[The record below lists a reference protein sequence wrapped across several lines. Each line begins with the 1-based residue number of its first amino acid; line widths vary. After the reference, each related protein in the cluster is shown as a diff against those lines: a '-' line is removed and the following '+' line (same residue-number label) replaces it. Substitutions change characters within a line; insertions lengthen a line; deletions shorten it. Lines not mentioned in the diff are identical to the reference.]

1 MYNSLT
7 GWLFQN
13 EFDNYCLRV
22 NRLYSIGLR
31 QRAVNQISC
40 CPCSMAHK
48 RAKRRGFLV
57 GNAYFCA
64 PQRRNLQLNNEEIQE
79 QNEET
84 VVSVT
89 SEETSANAENVSS
102 PTETTE
108 TAEESVAVAPKA
120 KTSKSPKSETS
131 ASSHDD
137 FDWDADEAGFQSYSA
152 NERQKLES
160 AYTESFSPVSEK
172 QVVKGRVVSMNDK
185 DVVINIGFKSDGLV
199 SRQEFRDL
207 PDLKAG
213 DEVEV
218 FVDVAEDAM
227 GQLILSRRKAMQETA
242 WDKIVE
248 AHEKDAVCTGYVR
261 SRTKGGLVVDVFGI
275 DTFLPGSQID
285 TKPVRDYDQYVG
297 KNMDFKIVKINDV
310 YKNVVVSHKALI
322 EDDIEAQKSEILG
335 KLEKGQ
341 VLEGV
346 VKNMTSF
353 GVFVDLGGIDG
364 LLHITDISWGRINH
378 PEEVLKLDDHINVVI
393 LDFDDQKKRISL
405 GLKQLTPHPWDNLTE
420 GIEEGSKVKGKVVS
434 VADYGAFIEI
444 KPGIEGLV
452 HVSEMS
458 WSSHL
463 RNPSEYLKVGDEVE
477 AVVLALDRNEH
488 KMSLG
493 IKQLTADP
501 WINIEEKYPL
511 GSKHSGVVKNLTSYG
526 LFLELE
532 EGIDGLVHVSDLSWN
547 KKIKHPSEF
556 TKKGEKLDVVV
567 LEVDKENRRL
577 SLGHKQLEEN
587 PWDTFETIFTV
598 GSVHEGTVMSV
609 GEKGANI
616 QMQYGVEA
624 FAPSRHLKKEDNK
637 TVKEDEAL
645 SFEVIEFSKDAKRI
659 IVSHTN
665 TWKAAEKARN
675 EADDKKRDGQ
685 RKTASKVVKKIN
697 QSAQATTL
705 GDMDALSEL
714 RAQFEKAEKKTA
726 EKKAASFSKTEAP
739 AAETTETTEIAE
751 VAETPAEKPAK
762 KAPKADKGDDL
773 KKIGGIGP
781 AFEKRLNAL
790 GIVTYADMIA
800 LTDEKI
806 AELEQQDS
814 MTSID
819 QWHKWMEEA
828 KELKG

>member
-1 MYNSLT
+1 
-7 GWLFQN
+7 
-13 EFDNYCLRV
+13 
-22 NRLYSIGLR
+22 
-31 QRAVNQISC
+31 
-40 CPCSMAHK
+40 MAK
-48 RAKRRGFLV
+48 KP
-57 GNAYFCA
+57 YFCA
-64 PQRRNLQLNNEEIQE
+64 PFKGGTLTLSNQDNQINID
-79 QNEET
+79 ET
-84 VVSVT
+84 VEPVKSDIQ
-89 SEETSANAENVSS
+89 
-102 PTETTE
+102 PETTA
-108 TAEESVAVAPKA
+108 TAEEKVVSEPKE
-120 KTSKSPKSETS
+120 KTSKKTKTTV
-131 ASSHDD
+131 AQNATAHDD
-137 FDWDADEAGFQSYSA
+137 FDWDADEGGFQSYTA
-152 NERQKLES
+152 DERKTLES
-160 AYTESFSPVSEK
+160 SYIESFSPVNEK
-172 QVVKGRVVSMNDK
+172 QVVKGRVVAMNDK
-185 DVVINIGFKSDGLV
+185 DVVINIGFKSDGMV
-199 SRQEFRDL
+199 SRQEFRDM
-207 PDLKAG
+207 PDMKVG
-213 DEVEV
+213 DEVDV

-248 AHEKDAVCTGYVR
+248 AHNADAVCTGYVR

-297 KNMDFKIVKINDV
+297 KHMDFKIVKINDV

-335 KLEKGQ
+335 RLEKGQ

-393 LDFDDQKKRISL
+393 LDFDDNKKRISL
-405 GLKQLTPHPWDNLTE
+405 GLKQLTPHPWDSLTND
-420 GIEEGSKVKGKVVS
+420 IEEGSKVKGKVVS

-444 KPGIEGLV
+444 KPGVEGLV

-477 AVVLALDRNEH
+477 AVVLALDRTEH

-493 IKQLTADP
+493 IKQLTSDP
-501 WINIEEKYPL
+501 WVNIEGKYPV

-556 TKKGEKLDVVV
+556 IKKGDKLDVVV

-587 PWDTFETIFTV
+587 PWDTFETIFTI
-598 GSVHEGTVMSV
+598 GSIHEGTVMSV
-609 GEKGANI
+609 GEKGANV

-624 FAPSRHLKKEDNK
+624 FVPTRHMKKADNK
-637 TVKEDEAL
+637 MPKEDESL
-645 SFEVIEFSKDAKRI
+645 QFEVIEFSKDAKRI

-665 TWKAAEKARN
+665 TWKAAEKAKA
-675 EADDKKRDGQ
+675 EGDDKKRENA
-685 RKTASKVVKKIN
+685 RKNASKAVKKIN

-705 GDMDALSEL
+705 GELDALSEL
-714 RAQFEKAEKKTA
+714 RAQFAEAEKGGKGKKEPKAEAPVVETPTEETTPANEPVA
-726 EKKAASFSKTEAP
+726 EETKPSKKAKS
-739 AAETTETTEIAE
+739 
-751 VAETPAEKPAK
+751 
-762 KAPKADKGDDL
+762 GDDL
-773 KKIGGIGP
+773 KAIGGIGP

-790 GIVTYADMIA
+790 GIKTYAD
-800 LTDEKI
+800 LVSLNDEKI

-814 MTSID
+814 MTSLE
-819 QWHKWMEEA
+819 QWHAWMEEA
-828 KELKG
+828 KGLSGN